1 MSNEKL
7 WRFIGWRTIQEDG
20 HAPRQMEEEFLIPGA
35 TLAEAWLL
43 FEEKSSQYEYIQ
55 AMEYNPAM
63 AVI

>member
-7 WRFIGWRTIQEDG
+7 WRFIGHRTIQEDG
-20 HAPRQMEEEFLIPGA
+20 YASREMQVEFIIPGA

-43 FEEKSSQYEYIQ
+43 FEEKSHQFEYIQ
-55 AMEYNPAM
+55 AFEYNPAM